1 MILMR
6 FNRILVLYHKLQ
18 IVTEAAAVLVL
29 CFVLIDIDYLTQ
41 VAEVAHDRFNEFS
54 SCNKHIRKHSTVL
67 HKDNAS
73 YYSSLLH
80 NLVVFSKQTN

>member
-29 CFVLIDIDYLTQ
+29 CFVLIDIDDLTQ
-41 VAEVAHDRFNEFS
+41 VAEVAHDRFNEFP
-54 SCNKHIRKHSTVL
+54 SCKKHIIC
-67 HKDNAS
+67 
-73 YYSSLLH
+73 
-80 NLVVFSKQTN
+80 